1 MYDCI
6 IVGAGPAGG
15 AAAYQLAKQGR
26 SVLILEKAAMPRYK
40 PCGGGVSPQ
49 IAKWFD
55 FDFSPVVTLK
65 IDALRFTFKGEDTV
79 DTKLSVPEPIWVVD
93 RGEFDAYLVKQAQQR
108 GAELRDA
115 TAVQG
120 IQWLGDRWQVN
131 SSEGPLEAKYLIAAD
146 GTNGPMAKWLG
157 FKGQK
162 LREAIALE
170 APTPPPANA
179 PIHFEFGMVKNGY
192 IWSFPKPNGWSM
204 GAATFRGGEGVDLKT
219 PLTKYATALG
229 IDVNTAQYHQHSLC
243 LWDGDQKLHA
253 QNALIVG
260 EAAGIV
266 DPMSAEGIRP
276 SIYTGIK
283 AAEAIDQAL
292 SGNPNALAN
301 YSETV
306 AREWGADMAWA
317 QKLAGVFYRV
327 PGVAY
332 KVGLKRPSVAE
343 RVGQIL
349 SGELRYSDVANR
361 AIKRLTTGL
370 IPGMGG

>member
-15 AAAYQLAKQGR
+15 SAAYQLAKQGR
-26 SVLILEKAAMPRYK
+26 SVLILEKEAMPRHK
-40 PCGGGVSPQ
+40 PCAGGVSPQ

-65 IDALRFTFKGEDTV
+65 IDALRFTFKGEDAV
-79 DTKLSVPEPIWVVD
+79 DSKLNVPEPIWVVD
-93 RGEFDAYLVKQAQQR
+93 RGEFDTFLVKQAQQR
-108 GAELRDA
+108 GAELRDR
-115 TAVQG
+115 TTVQG
-120 IQWLGDRWQVN
+120 IQWAGDRWQVN
-131 SSEGPLEAKYLIAAD
+131 TAEGLVEAKYLIAAD
-146 GTNGPMAKWLG
+146 GAKGPMATWLG
-157 FKGQK
+157 FKPQK
-162 LREAIALE
+162 CREAIALDSQ
-170 APTPPPANA
+170 TVPPANA
-179 PIHFEFGMVKNGY
+179 PIQFEFGMVKNGY

-204 GAATFRGGEGVDLKT
+204 GAATFRGSEGVDLKT

-229 IDVNTAQYHQHSLC
+229 IDVTAAQYQQQSLC
-243 LWDGDQKLHA
+243 LWDGDQKLHG
-253 QNALIVG
+253 QNALLAG

-292 SGNPNALAN
+292 GGNASALAN
-301 YSETV
+301 YSAIV
-306 AREWGADMAWA
+306 AQEWGADMAWA